1 MSKIKG
7 KFVCHVV
14 KNTLHCI
21 NVLTTLF
28 KVDTLN
34 VSFYPYNIFNKS
46 KLTTKIPSLQTKV
59 QLDVSWGHNYIFVHK
74 NKV

>member
-7 KFVCHVV
+7 TFVCNVV

-28 KVDTLN
+28 HVDALN
-34 VSFYPYNIFNKS
+34 ISFYPYNIFNKS
-46 KLTTKIPSLQTKV
+46 NLTTKIPSLQNKV
-59 QLDVSWGHNYIFVHK
+59 QLDVSWGRNYIFVHR